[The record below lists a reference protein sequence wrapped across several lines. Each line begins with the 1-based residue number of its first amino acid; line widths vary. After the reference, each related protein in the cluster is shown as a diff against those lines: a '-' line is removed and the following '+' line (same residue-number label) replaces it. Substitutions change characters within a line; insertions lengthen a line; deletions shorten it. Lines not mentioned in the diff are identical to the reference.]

1 MLQKPCLEHFMKFQE
16 FGKSR
21 YDCSE
26 KYRYLKILKWQHKL
40 VRHYKRRKLVSYFL
54 NDAAKTCLYWLKIS
68 EAIDIEHAFES
79 KAFSYL
85 SSNIHTS
92 LFSAFNL
99 SFFTAWGITKHI
111 KLLMRFSLGFLYF
124 WLTTKLFL
132 VEDPFF
138 IATNT

>member
-1 MLQKPCLEHFMKFQE
+1 MLQKPCLEHFVKFQE

-21 YDCSE
+21 YDGSE

-40 VRHYKRRKLVSYFL
+40 VRHYKRGKLVSYFL

-68 EAIDIEHAFES
+68 EGIDIES

-85 SSNIHTS
+85 SGNIHTS
-92 LFSAFNL
+92 LFSAFSL

-111 KLLMRFSLGFLYF
+111 KLLKRFGLGFLYF